1 MASGR
6 DNRSFRGM
14 WVYPKAQLILCAL
27 LSLGFIVLGLLQLV
41 ILRSIDLQIGA
52 LAQAYHMEPEILNM
66 LSSDLVQ
73 PLKIATI
80 ISFVLAAC
88 GLGVGFILGH
98 RIYGPMVP
106 IRAHVKKLIDGE
118 YKARVR
124 VRAGD
129 EFKELVQDLNVLAE
143 MLDTKKAKI

>member
-1 MASGR
+1 MKSGR
-6 DNRSFRGM
+6 DNRTFRGM

-27 LSLGFIVLGLLQLV
+27 LSMGFVVLGLLQWV
-41 ILRSIDLQIGA
+41 VLRSIDFQIAA
-52 LAQAYHMEPEILNM
+52 LSRAYRIEPEIMNM
-66 LSSDLVQ
+66 LSSDLIT

-88 GLGVGFILGH
+88 GIGVGFVLGH

-106 IRAHVKKLIDGE
+106 IRAHVKNLINGE

-124 VRAGD
+124 IRTGD
-129 EFKELVQDLNVLAE
+129 EFKELVQDLNILAE
-143 MLDTKKAKI
+143 MLDTKKAN